1 MRIKDQNYRFSSSTN
16 ASKWLCKHSLKFQ
29 LSTTMSPYHY
39 LMWHHCSCTV
49 IHFHDFPQKKNY
61 TIQLLLFNIKIIRMC
76 LVILGTCLQF
86 HTPERDNSLSNPC
99 QLIHLLHRGQRKR
112 KIEKILKALHL
123 PQTESNLS
131 FINRFLDD
139 TKHA

>member
-1 MRIKDQNYRFSSSTN
+1 
-16 ASKWLCKHSLKFQ
+16 
-29 LSTTMSPYHY
+29 
-39 LMWHHCSCTV
+39 
-49 IHFHDFPQKKNY
+49 
-61 TIQLLLFNIKIIRMC
+61 MC

-99 QLIHLLHRGQRKR
+99 HQFMHRGQRKR

>member
-1 MRIKDQNYRFSSSTN
+1 MTLQTQFKISTFDYNVPLSLFNVTSLQLHGNPFSRFS
-16 ASKWLCKHSLKFQ
+16 AE
-29 LSTTMSPYHY
+29 
-39 LMWHHCSCTV
+39 
-49 IHFHDFPQKKNY
+49 KNY

-112 KIEKILKALHL
+112 KIEKYLKPSICHK
-123 PQTESNLS
+123 LS
-131 FINRFLDD
+131 PTCRSL
-139 TKHA
+139 TVS

>member
-1 MRIKDQNYRFSSSTN
+1 MTLQTQFKISTFDYNVPLSLFNVTSLQLHGNPFSRFSAEKIN
-16 ASKWLCKHSLKFQ
+16 
-29 LSTTMSPYHY
+29 
-39 LMWHHCSCTV
+39 
-49 IHFHDFPQKKNY
+49 